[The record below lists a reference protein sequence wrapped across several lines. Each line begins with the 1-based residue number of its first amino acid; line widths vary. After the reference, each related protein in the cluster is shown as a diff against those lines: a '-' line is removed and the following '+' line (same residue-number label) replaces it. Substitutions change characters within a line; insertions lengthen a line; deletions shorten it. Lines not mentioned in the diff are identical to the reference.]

1 MGEKPLHSMSS
12 SKDELHL
19 LVLSKLMLKSPIIIV
34 LLLGL
39 MDDKI
44 LESDSLKFFTE
55 PFGGLYTT
63 PSKIGF
69 RLFTTFTKSV
79 SMSSDHTDKDSF
91 FVNVIEL

>member
-1 MGEKPLHSMSS
+1 
-12 SKDELHL
+12 
-19 LVLSKLMLKSPIIIV
+19 
-34 LLLGL
+34 

-69 RLFTTFTKSV
+69 MLTFTKSV
-79 SMSSDHTDKDSF
+79 SMSTDHIDKDSF